1 MTLNE
6 KLNIIADL
14 EAEKLSEE
22 LIESLVEQIEKPEP
36 IGKRYSSIKEL
47 MADLENDED

>member
-6 KLNIIADL
+6 KLNVIADL

-22 LIESLVEQIEKPEP
+22 FIESILEQLENPEP
-36 IGKRYSSIKEL
+36 IGKRYSSFKEL
-47 MADLENDED
+47 LADIENDED